1 MYFDTVAV
9 ANFAELVSKYSEG
22 EFASPYRSTIPL
34 LSLVKDQCA
43 LLRKILTEFD
53 VPDRASLHFEFKVDP
68 IRGRGKPSHTDLM
81 VRSEQ
86 RALAIEAKWTERPY
100 DTVAVWIRKGAT
112 PTHRRDATPVG
123 HEAARNNRRE
133 VLAGWIDQL
142 QRFAARELD
151 PQDFTG
157 VTYQMIHRA
166 ASACYDASNPQ
177 LTYLHFVDAHDRKR
191 DSIDYCR
198 RQLQHLHAL
207 LGHSSQF
214 PISLVTIVLTPTGN
228 FRTIEGLPRGKPAT
242 AGLVRDAL
250 LNTTLFEF
258 GEYEIEKIR
267 KDRNDGAH
275 RVNDKPRSPSRV
287 EQVVSMKASELFD
300 LSGRVGLVTGA
311 SSGLGLRFAEVLA
324 ANGAAVALVARR
336 KERLAALQA
345 RIEAAGGRAVAIE
358 ADVLDGAAMRR
369 AFDAAEAAFG
379 TVTILVNNAGVGHST
394 RALDLPEE
402 EWRRVLGTNLD
413 AVFFWSQEG
422 ARRMLAAGQPGAIIN
437 IASVLGFGVGKGVIA
452 YAAAKAGVVQ
462 ITKALGLELAFK
474 GIRVNAIAPG
484 WFVTEINRDYLASD
498 AGKKL
503 TRDIPVGRFG
513 RDGDLDGALLL
524 LASDAGRFIA
534 GATIVVDGGQMVAL
548 KG

>member
-1 MYFDTVAV
+1 
-9 ANFAELVSKYSEG
+9 
-22 EFASPYRSTIPL
+22 
-34 LSLVKDQCA
+34 
-43 LLRKILTEFD
+43 
-53 VPDRASLHFEFKVDP
+53 
-68 IRGRGKPSHTDLM
+68 
-81 VRSEQ
+81 
-86 RALAIEAKWTERPY
+86 
-100 DTVAVWIRKGAT
+100 
-112 PTHRRDATPVG
+112 
-123 HEAARNNRRE
+123 
-133 VLAGWIDQL
+133 
-142 QRFAARELD
+142 
-151 PQDFTG
+151 
-157 VTYQMIHRA
+157 
-166 ASACYDASNPQ
+166 
-177 LTYLHFVDAHDRKR
+177 
-191 DSIDYCR
+191 
-198 RQLQHLHAL
+198 
-207 LGHSSQF
+207 
-214 PISLVTIVLTPTGN
+214 
-228 FRTIEGLPRGKPAT
+228 
-242 AGLVRDAL
+242 
-250 LNTTLFEF
+250 
-258 GEYEIEKIR
+258 
-267 KDRNDGAH
+267 
-275 RVNDKPRSPSRV
+275 
-287 EQVVSMKASELFD
+287 MKASELFD
-300 LSGRVGLVTGA
+300 LRGRVGLVTGA

-345 RIEAAGGRAVAIE
+345 KIEAAGGRALALE

-534 GATIVVDGGQMVAL
+534 GATIAVDGGQMVAL